1 MSVYISLLRAI
12 NVGGSKI
19 ISMDTLCELYA
30 GLRFSHVR
38 TYLQSGNVVFASFQ
52 ENLPGIATQIE
63 ARIEQVCGYHVQV
76 FIRQVNDFQQIL
88 THNPFLNQP
97 EVDTSRLHVAFLYQV
112 PSEAAWDRLVVP
124 QDIPDKLARGSSTI
138 YLYTPNGFSKAK
150 ISTSSLEKILATSLT
165 IRNWNTVTAL
175 YKIALDI

>member
-30 GLRFSHVR
+30 GLGFSHVR
-38 TYLQSGNVVFASFQ
+38 TYLQSGNVVFASSQ
-52 ENLPGIATQIE
+52 ENLPGKVTQIE

-76 FIRQVNDFQQIL
+76 FIRQVQDFQHIL

-97 EVDTSRLHVAFLYQV
+97 GVDTSRLHVAFLYQV

-124 QDIPDKLARGSSTI
+124 QDIPDKLARGSSVI
-138 YLYTPNGFSKAK
+138 YLYTPNGFSKSK

-175 YKIALDI
+175 YKIASEI